1 MLSMLDDDSLVSGGC
16 DDILSSSITACSSLS
31 TSSSSI
37 LCNVADAC
45 LSDDDD
51 GEGEDDDD
59 GDDGPAPCP
68 TDSCDV
74 PHSSWLGDG
83 WCDYDYGS
91 TRCYNT
97 AACGYDGGDCCEGSC
112 VSSTY
117 LTCGLH
123 GYQCID
129 PDAQPCTGEMSTMH
143 MYDSFGD
150 GWNGATYLIAEALTS
165 TTVAS
170 GTLDT
175 GSEASDEMCLNTG
188 CYIISVTAGSWS
200 NEISWQFD
208 VDDSAVGEGGAPAT
222 CYFSVSGNF
231 CDNIDAIDNA
241 DISACSTSPTVDDDD
256 DDCSAVDYTLVLH
269 DANGAGWSETSY
281 TLSTHASSSSAG
293 TTVKTGTLAAGF
305 QSTESICLP
314 DGCYT
319 MAIDGGGLQY
329 SWELG
334 SSDSGVVAEGVAPV
348 NCDFSVGATPSCETT
363 CTSALSDTCLAGQS
377 AYLLAMHDKGGDG
390 WNGNSYTISTLSG
403 NEVATGTL
411 DSGAYNEDSVCLDDG
426 KCFRVSVS
434 GGTKSSEVY
443 WQLGSPSA
451 GEIAS
456 GEGADAST
464 CDFST
469 PGSSDTSQACLRTC
483 FDINDDDDGGGCS
496 PSGEKKCS

>member
-83 WCDYDYGS
+83 WCDFDSGS
-91 TRCYNT
+91 TRFYNT

-129 PDAQPCTGEMSTMH
+129 PDAQPCGEMSTMH

-170 GTLDT
+170 GTLDFHRV
-175 GSEASDEMCLNTG
+175 EASDEMCLNTG
-188 CYIISVTAGSWS
+188 CYIISVTAGSRS

-231 CDNIDAIDNA
+231 CDNIDAMTTRTYRPA
-241 DISACSTSPTVDDDD
+241 ARATVDDD

-281 TLSTHASSSSAG
+281 TLHARELVQRGHDRENGHAG
-293 TTVKTGTLAAGF
+293 CGVSEHGVDPPGRLLHHGDRRRGAAVLVGAR
-305 QSTESICLP
+305 QQRQRRRRRGRGARP
-314 DGCYT
+314 
-319 MAIDGGGLQY
+319 A
-329 SWELG
+329 
-334 SSDSGVVAEGVAPV
+334 
-348 NCDFSVGATPSCETT
+348 FSVGATPSCETT
-363 CTSALSDTCLAGQS
+363 HGRAQ
-377 AYLLAMHDKGGDG
+377 
-390 WNGNSYTISTLSG
+390 
-403 NEVATGTL
+403 
-411 DSGAYNEDSVCLDDG
+411 
-426 KCFRVSVS
+426 
-434 GGTKSSEVY
+434 
-443 WQLGSPSA
+443 
-451 GEIAS
+451 
-456 GEGADAST
+456 
-464 CDFST
+464 
-469 PGSSDTSQACLRTC
+469 
-483 FDINDDDDGGGCS
+483 
-496 PSGEKKCS
+496 